1 MKKFSSIILFAFLIV
16 GQSVIAQDFHI
27 APDAVYVDDVTSE
40 EFDRAANSS
49 IYNNTNSSLNLTWTR
64 TIIEMTEG
72 WTSAVCD
79 NITCYGSNVNTSD
92 FVVAGD
98 TLGNIDVHV
107 YPYGVESGAAIV
119 KVVVHQTDAPSNST
133 SAMYYFNQAVGVT
146 EKFTEAIK
154 IYPNPTQDYISIDN
168 TENLAV
174 KADVY
179 SVTGKLV
186 LSSTL
191 AGSERIY
198 VQQLPAGN
206 YILKLLDANSR
217 VVSTNL
223 LVKQ

>member
-1 MKKFSSIILFAFLIV
+1 MKKFSSIILFALLIV
-16 GQSVIAQDFHI
+16 GQSVIAQDLYI
-27 APDAVYVDDVTSE
+27 APNPVYVDDVTSE
-40 EFDRAANSS
+40 DFDRAANSF
-49 IYNNTNSSLNLTWTR
+49 IYNDTESSINLTWVR
-64 TIIEMTEG
+64 TIIEISPG

-79 NITCYGSNVNTSD
+79 NVTCYGSSVDTKN
-92 FVVAGD
+92 FVVAANAA
-98 TLGNIDVHV
+98 GNIDVHV
-107 YPYGVESGAAIV
+107 YPGGVEGAAIV
-119 KVVVHQTDAPSNST
+119 KVEVHQTDAPSNST

-191 AGSERIY
+191 SGSERIN